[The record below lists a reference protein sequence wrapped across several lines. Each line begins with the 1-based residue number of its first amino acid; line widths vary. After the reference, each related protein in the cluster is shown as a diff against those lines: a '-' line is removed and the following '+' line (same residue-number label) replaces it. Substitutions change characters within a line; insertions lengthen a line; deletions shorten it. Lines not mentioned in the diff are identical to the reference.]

1 MSIVFH
7 ALRVASIERD
17 AEALIIGFEVP
28 LALRKTFAFNAGQYL
43 TLRTFVAARRPEAA
57 TSQRPPAEDDAQI
70 SAGTTFPHEDLRRAY
85 SICSAPDEPE
95 LRVGVRLLPGGAF
108 SGWATE
114 NLKVGDALD
123 VLPPSGRFSVPF
135 MPQARRHLLFVAA
148 GSGIT
153 PMLSLLKTTLAR
165 EPHSRCTL
173 IYANRRLATTMFRDA
188 LAELKNRHL
197 ARFAAH
203 YVFSREEQD
212 APLFNGRL
220 DRERMAGFL
229 DTLVPAASVDE
240 AFVCGPAGM
249 IDAVTAA
256 LADAGV
262 ADARVH
268 VERFGDSG
276 TGAEHHVEARDADH
290 ALVTLIIDG
299 LARQLEFR
307 LSDPSILDAARRCGL
322 EVPYACKAGVCSTC
336 KGKLLEGEVRMDR
349 NFALT
354 PAEVAQGFVLC
365 CQSHPTSAKVMI
377 TLDQR

>member
-1 MSIVFH
+1 MSIAFH

-17 AEALIIGFEVP
+17 ADALILGFDVP
-28 LALRKTFAFNAGQYL
+28 PALRNTFAFNAGQYL
-43 TLRTFVAARRPEAA
+43 TLRTFVAGVRPEAA
-57 TSQRPPAEDDAQI
+57 TSQQPPAAGDAQA
-70 SAGTTFPHEDLRRAY
+70 SSGHALPDEDLRRAY

-108 SGWATE
+108 SGWATR

-123 VLPPSGRFSVPF
+123 VLPPIGRFGVRVEPE
-135 MPQARRHLLFVAA
+135 ARRHLLFVAA

-153 PMLSLLKTTLAR
+153 PILSLLKTTLAC
-165 EPHSRCTL
+165 EPRSRCTL

-197 ARFAAH
+197 ARFTAH

-229 DTLVPAASVDE
+229 NSLVRPASIDE

-256 LADAGV
+256 LADSGV
-262 ADARVH
+262 AGAHVH

-276 TGAEHHVEARDADH
+276 TAGEHRVEARDADH
-290 ALVTLIIDG
+290 AQVTLVIDG
-299 LARQLEFR
+299 LARRIEFR

-365 CQSHPTSAKVMI
+365 CQSHPTSAKVTI